1 MRFKGLDLNLLVAM
15 DVLLD
20 EQSVSRAAERM
31 NVSQPAMSA
40 ALTRIREYFADPILQ
55 LHGKR
60 MIPTAHAIR
69 LQPRLK
75 ELLRDLDVL
84 ISESSQFDPTKSER
98 RFRIGTSD
106 YLLAVLF
113 PSVTQEIERT
123 APGIRIETIQ
133 PSDSMSSTLD
143 QGFLDLIISPEYML
157 SSDHPT
163 ELLFEEDYVVVGWSK
178 NPAFRRRKLTQED
191 FFKAGHVAVELGRVR
206 RTSFAEAH
214 LQEMPRER
222 RIDMNVSSFLVA
234 PEMVVNSMRL
244 TVMQRRLA
252 LLFAERLD
260 IAMSEMPFP
269 FPKMQEMIQYH
280 TTRENDPGL
289 RWLTDLIKRHATPSN
304 KKK

>member
-1 MRFKGLDLNLLVAM
+1 MRFKGLDLNLLLAL

-31 NVSQPAMSA
+31 NISQPAMSA
-40 ALTRIREYFADPILQ
+40 ALTRIREYFSDPILQ
-55 LHGKR
+55 LHGKK

-69 LQPRLK
+69 IRPRLK
-75 ELLRDLDVL
+75 EVLRDLDVL
-84 ISESSQFDPTKSER
+84 ISESSQFDPSKSDR

-113 PSVTQEIERT
+113 PGVTQEIEQT
-123 APGIRIETIQ
+123 APAIRIETVQ

-163 ELLFEEDYVVVGWSK
+163 EPLFEEDYVVVGWAK
-178 NPAFRRRKLTQED
+178 NPAFRRRKLTQDD

-206 RTSFAEAH
+206 RTSFAEFH
-214 LQEMPRER
+214 LQDMPRAR

-260 IAMSEMPFP
+260 IAISEMPFP

-280 TTRENDPGL
+280 STREKDPGL
-289 RWLTDLIKRHATPSN
+289 RWLIDLVKKHAVMDDKKR
-304 KKK
+304 

>member
-1 MRFKGLDLNLLVAM
+1 MRFKGLDLNLLLAL

-40 ALTRIREYFADPILQ
+40 ALMRIREYFADPILQ
-55 LHGKR
+55 QHGKR

-69 LQPRLK
+69 MRPKLK

-84 ISESSQFDPTKSER
+84 ISESSQFDPAKSER

-113 PSVTQEIERT
+113 PAVTQEIERI
-123 APGIRIETIQ
+123 APGVRIETIQ

-143 QGFLDLIISPEYML
+143 Q
-157 SSDHPT
+157 
-163 ELLFEEDYVVVGWSK
+163 
-178 NPAFRRRKLTQED
+178 
-191 FFKAGHVAVELGRVR
+191 AGHVAVELGRVR
-206 RTSFAEAH
+206 RTSFAETH
-214 LQEMPRER
+214 LQDVPRER
-222 RIDMNVSSFLVA
+222 RIEMNVSSFLVA

-252 LLFAERLD
+252 KLFAERLD
-260 IAMSEMPFP
+260 IAISEMPFA

-280 TTRENDPGL
+280 MTRENDPGL
-289 RWLTDLIKRHATPSN
+289 RWLIDLIKKHAGA
-304 KKK
+304 KK

>member
-1 MRFKGLDLNLLVAM
+1 MRFKGLDLNLLLAL

-40 ALTRIREYFADPILQ
+40 ALMRIREYFADPILQ
-55 LHGKR
+55 QHGKR

-69 LQPRLK
+69 MRPKLK

-84 ISESSQFDPTKSER
+84 ISESSQFDPAKSQR
-98 RFRIGTSD
+98 RFRIGASD
-106 YLLAVLF
+106 FVLAVLF
-113 PSVTQEIERT
+113 PAVTQEIERI
-123 APGIRIETIQ
+123 APGVSIETLQ

-143 QGFLDLIISPEYML
+143 QGFLDIIISPGYML
-157 SSDHPT
+157 TSDHPM
-163 ELLFEEDYVVVGWSK
+163 ELLFEEDYVVVGWAK
-178 NPAFRRRKLTQED
+178 NPAFRRRKLTQDD
-191 FFKAGHVAVELGRVR
+191 FFNAGHVAVELGRVR
-206 RTSFAEAH
+206 RSSFAETH
-214 LQEMPRER
+214 LQDVPRER

-252 LLFAERLD
+252 LLFSRRLD
-260 IAMSEMPFP
+260 IAIAEIPFP

-289 RWLTDLIKRHATPSN
+289 RWLIDLIKKHATA
-304 KKK
+304 KK